1 MYVCVCILLLFAQLF
16 TLFITLWIFYLRIF
30 ILTFY
35 VGTILFNFILFIY
48 LFIYFIIIGVFFQL
62 LLLILVVWP
71 TTLGGCYHVITVFGP
86 VLPAAEQL
94 TDNTVTGTRKD

>member
-1 MYVCVCILLLFAQLF
+1 M
-16 TLFITLWIFYLRIF
+16 
-30 ILTFY
+30 
-35 VGTILFNFILFIY
+35 GTILFNLILFIY
-48 LFIYFIIIGVFFQL
+48 LVIYLFYHHRGVFFQL
-62 LLLILVVWP
+62 LLLILVGWP